1 MSRSNFDSGGNA
13 RLTALGR
20 SAYDQALEEGWA
32 DYRRIH
38 AESRRSRQFYD
49 ASRETIA
56 GVLGT
61 ATDNIHFAPSA
72 TAAFH
77 SSVAALYAGRKRMGS
92 TAVASKVERSAI
104 LNALEFHGSSRL
116 VGVDREGRIDSGEF
130 SAAVAEPGVAFAV
143 AQHANHEVATLQD
156 LATISDTARAAAVPL
171 LVDATSSLGHI
182 AAPTSH
188 WDALVAN
195 PADWGGVH
203 GVGVLAVK
211 PRTRVRFAWPED
223 QDGWFPGGVNL
234 PAVFAAAVTLS
245 EAESVRAERSKR
257 QFAWIDDIRS
267 AAAKIPQTM
276 VVGSPSERLPHMS
289 TFSFLYVDGEAIT
302 TELDKFGF
310 AVGSGSACTTAT
322 LQPSHVLAA
331 MGVLTQGNVRVA
343 LDSDV
348 TDAQVRRFIEVLPQA
363 VNNVRQN
370 LGVDFL

>member
-1 MSRSNFDSGGNA
+1 MA
-13 RLTALGR
+13 ALGR
-20 SAYDQALEEGWA
+20 SAYRQALDEGWA

-56 GVLGT
+56 GVLRT
-61 ATDNIHFAPSA
+61 STDNIHFAPSA
-72 TAAFH
+72 TTAFH
-77 SSVAALYAGRKRMGS
+77 SSIAALYAGRKRAGG
-92 TAVASKVERSAI
+92 TAVTSKIERSAV
-104 LNALEFHGSSRL
+104 LNALEFYGTSRL
-116 VGVDREGRIDSGEF
+116 VGVDREGHIDSAEF

-156 LATISDTARAAAVPL
+156 LAAISDAARSSGVPL

-182 AAPTSH
+182 EPPREH
-188 WDALVAN
+188 WDALIAN

-211 PRTRVRFAWPED
+211 PRTRIRFAWPED

-245 EAESVRAERSKR
+245 EAERARAERSAR
-257 QFAWIDDIRS
+257 QFAWIDQIR
-267 AAAKIPQTM
+267 AAAANIPQTM
-276 VVGSPSERLPHMS
+276 VVGSPSKRLPHMS

-302 TELDKFGF
+302 AELDKFGF

-363 VNNVRQN
+363 VKNVRQN